1 MIELRSEDDIAD
13 YLDSS
18 SNTLIGSVPKMRNSV
33 LLFDENSR
41 DNVLYCQEGVE
52 LVDSRIAFTSCDAL
66 LFLRGPN
73 CNLRLSLDL
82 HGGTCFA
89 FGASGYTNGAL
100 HVIVSERTSVIIG
113 DSALISFG
121 VWIRT
126 ADPHLLYSAETLQ
139 RVNPSKD
146 ILIGDHVW
154 LGQDCMLLKGT
165 RIGSGSV
172 VGAKALVSGKAIP
185 SNTVWGGN
193 PARQITAGVFFDGGG
208 CVHNYDSEKTK
219 ASKSYADK
227 RWVYSSSCEVN
238 DSGLSRLSNEL
249 RSARNARE
257 KAEMLDRAYDDEER
271 NRFAFDAGLSS
282 PERRSTPMKL
292 GSLGRWVTRKAR
304 ALGGRR

>member
-1 MIELRSEDDIAD
+1 MIELRSEGEIAD

-18 SNTLIGSVPKMRNSV
+18 SNILIGSVPKMKNSV
-33 LLFDENSR
+33 LLFDENSEG
-41 DNVLYCQEGVE
+41 NVLYCQEDVE
-52 LVDSRIAFTSCDAL
+52 LADSRIVFTGSDSL
-66 LFLRGPN
+66 LFLRGTN

-139 RVNPSKD
+139 RINPSKD
-146 ILIGDHVW
+146 VLMGDHVW

-172 VGAKALVSGKAIP
+172 VGAKALVSGKAVP

-193 PARQITAGVFFDGGG
+193 PARQITADVFFDGA

-219 ASKSYADK
+219 ASMSYVDK
-227 RWVYSSSCEVN
+227 RWVYSPSCGVN
-238 DSGLSRLSNEL
+238 DSGLSKLSSEL

-257 KAEMLDRAYDDEER
+257 KADVLIRAYGNEER
-271 NRFAFDAGLSS
+271 GRFAFEADLGSS
-282 PERRSTPMKL
+282 GKRSTRMGFSSL
-292 GSLGRWVTRKAR
+292 RRWIARQSRISRGSK
-304 ALGGRR
+304 

>member
-1 MIELRSEDDIAD
+1 M
-13 YLDSS
+13 
-18 SNTLIGSVPKMRNSV
+18 
-33 LLFDENSR
+33 
-41 DNVLYCQEGVE
+41 
-52 LVDSRIAFTSCDAL
+52 

-146 ILIGDHVW
+146 VLIGDHVW

-193 PARQITAGVFFDGGG
+193 PARQITAGVFFDGG

-227 RWVYSSSCEVN
+227 RWIYSSSCEVN

-271 NRFAFDAGLSS
+271 NRFAFGAGLSS

>member
-1 MIELRSEDDIAD
+1 MIELRSEGEIAD

-18 SNTLIGSVPKMRNSV
+18 SNILIGSVPKMKNSV
-33 LLFDENSR
+33 LLFDENSEG
-41 DNVLYCQEGVE
+41 NVLYCQEGVE
-52 LVDSRIAFTSCDAL
+52 LVDSRIVFTGSDAL

-73 CNLRLSLDL
+73 CNLLLSLDL

-146 ILIGDHVW
+146 VLIGDHVW
-154 LGQDCMLLKGT
+154 LGQDCMLVKGT
-165 RIGSGSV
+165 RIGSGAV
-172 VGAKALVSGKAIP
+172 VGAKALVSGKSIP

-193 PARQITAGVFFDGGG
+193 PARQITEGVFFDGG
-208 CVHNYDSEKTK
+208 CVHNYDSEKTR

-227 RWVYSSSCEVN
+227 RWVYSSSCGVS
-238 DSGLSRLSNEL
+238 DSGLSRLSSDL
-249 RSARNARE
+249 RSARNAWE
-257 KAEMLDRAYDDEER
+257 KAEMLIRAYDDEER
-271 NRFAFDAGLSS
+271 NRFAFDAGPGS
-282 PERRSTPMKL
+282 PERRSTLMSL
-292 GSLGRWVTRKAR
+292 GFLGRWVTRKTR
-304 ALGGRR
+304 ALGGGR